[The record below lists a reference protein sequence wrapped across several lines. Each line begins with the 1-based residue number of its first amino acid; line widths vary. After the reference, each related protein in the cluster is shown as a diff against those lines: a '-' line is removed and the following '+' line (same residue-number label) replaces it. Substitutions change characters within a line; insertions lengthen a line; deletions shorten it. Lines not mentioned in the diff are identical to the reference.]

1 MSTRSRLQ
9 LKVAATVVAAAC
21 AAGGVVGAGHAR
33 RSHPAA
39 LSAFAVPAPLVR
51 SAVGGAAHPNT
62 TTAPAKNAKKG
73 VSAWSFPGARTAL
86 SKSGGSWYYT
96 WATNHNG
103 ITTPKGVHFVP
114 MIWGAGSVTTASLQQ
129 ARRSAHVLLAFNE
142 PDMSS
147 QSNLTVASALN
158 LWPKLMATGMR
169 LGSPAV
175 AYGGDTPGGWL
186 DQFMRGAA
194 ARHYRVSFITLHWYG
209 GDFTTAAAVSQLK
222 SYIQAVWNR
231 YHKPIWLTEFALIR
245 FGATTVYP
253 SPQQQAA
260 FVTAATTMLQRIS
273 YVWRYAW
280 FSLPAS
286 STDGSVGL
294 FRSGA
299 MPTTPGRAFE
309 KVDS

>member
-9 LKVAATVVAAAC
+9 LKLAATVLAAAC
-21 AAGGVVGAGHAR
+21 AAGGVVGGVVGAGHAR
-33 RSHPAA
+33 QPRRAA
-39 LSAFAVPAPLVR
+39 LTAFTVPAPLVR
-51 SAVGGAAHPNT
+51 SAGGTAA
-62 TTAPAKNAKKG
+62 ARNAKKG

-86 SKSGGSWYYT
+86 SKSGVSWYYT
-96 WATNHNG
+96 WATNHSG
-103 ITTPKGVHFVP
+103 ISTPKGVSFVP
-114 MIWGAGSVTTASLQQ
+114 MIWGAGSVTTASLKQ
-129 ARRSAHVLLAFNE
+129 AKQAGHVLLAFNE

-147 QSNLTVASALN
+147 QSNMTAAQALS

-175 AYGGDTPGGWL
+175 AFGGDTPGGWL
-186 DQFMRGAA
+186 DQFMHGAA

-209 GDFTTAAAVSQLK
+209 GDFTTGAAVSQLK

-253 SPQQQAA
+253 SPKLQAA
-260 FVTAATTMLQRIS
+260 FVTAATTMLQRLS

-280 FSLPAS
+280 FALPANA
-286 STDGSVGL
+286 TDGSVGL
-294 FRSGA
+294 FRNSA
-299 MPTTPGRAFE
+299 VPTAPGRAFE